1 MKSILAGLLFWT
13 SAQALTVE
21 TATTSDGVDP
31 ARIRVR
37 LVHHPDREPI
47 SALRARIHLDPSLP
61 VSSLALLTPAT
72 GRWSR
77 VSPEIDREDAG
88 GGILEVLAMAP
99 DPAAGEGAGPA
110 EILSLD
116 LALAHPIAADRH
128 PVDSVVILEALD
140 PLSHPLRPEILGAE
154 SVLTAGAGSG
164 GHPRIDWRPVE
175 GMHTVSFRLSR
186 PTAVRAR
193 VEDGMGRPVR
203 VLALGLF
210 APGRQ
215 RVEWDGR
222 DSSGRHAPA
231 GRYVLKLRLG
241 SLTYRETLVRPR

>member
-1 MKSILAGLLFWT
+1 MKSILAGLLVWS

-21 TATTSDGVDP
+21 TATTSAGVDP

-37 LVHHPDREPI
+37 LVHHPEQEPI
-47 SALRARIHLDPSLP
+47 AALRARIHLHPSLP
-61 VSSLALLTPAT
+61 VSSLALSTPAT

-77 VSPEIDREDAG
+77 VSPELDRDDAG
-88 GGILEVLAMAP
+88 GRAFEVLALAP
-99 DPAAGEGAGPA
+99 GPAAGEETGPE

-116 LALAHPIAADRH
+116 LALAHPYSANRP

-140 PLSHPLRPEILGAE
+140 PSAHPIRTEILDTE
-154 SVLTAGAGSG
+154 VVLAAGAGAD
-164 GHPRIDWRPVE
+164 GHPRIDWRPGA
-175 GMHTVSFRLSR
+175 GMHTVCFRLSR

-193 VEDGMGRPVR
+193 VVDLLGRPVR

-215 RVEWDGR
+215 GVEWDGR

-231 GRYVLKLRLG
+231 GRYVLELRLG
-241 SLTYRETLVRPR
+241 SLIYRETLIRPQ